1 MRFLTRSVP
10 ALLLVTL
17 VGCAPQ
23 QAAHPTP
30 GPRESPTTPVGE
42 RVDSPARPDF
52 AELERRYSA
61 RLGVYALDTGSGTE
75 ITHRA
80 DERWA
85 FCSTIKP
92 FTAMAVLQRTTLDG
106 LDEPITYSREDLIS
120 HSPVTEQHVDTGMTL
135 RAVLE
140 AAVRNSDNTAQNL
153 LLDEVGGPAGLQ
165 RALRELG
172 DTVSHAD
179 RYEPE
184 LNETAPGDIRDTST
198 PRALATNLRKLV
210 LGDVLAPGKRTIL
223 REAMRNPPLT
233 ADLIQAGVPDDWQ
246 VEDKSGAGGYAT
258 RNDIA
263 VLYPPERAPIVL
275 VVLSDRARP
284 DAEYDDT
291 LLAEAARVTVAALR

>member
-1 MRFLTRSVP
+1 MRFLTRAVP

-23 QAAHPTP
+23 EAAQPTV

-42 RVDSPARPDF
+42 RADSPARPDF

-61 RLGVYALDTGSGTE
+61 RLGVHALDTGSGAE

-85 FCSTIKP
+85 FCSTMKP

-106 LDEPITYSREDLIS
+106 LDERITYSREDLVS
-120 HSPVTEQHVDTGMTL
+120 YSPVTGQHVDTGMTL

-140 AAVRNSDNTAQNL
+140 AAVRKSDNTAQNL
-153 LLDEVGGPAGLQ
+153 LLDELGGPAGLQ
-165 RALRELG
+165 QALRELG

-179 RYEPE
+179 RYEPG

-198 PRALATNLRKLV
+198 PRTLATNLRELM
-210 LGDVLAPGKRTIL
+210 LGDVLPPGKRTIL

-291 LLAEAARVTVAALR
+291 LLAEAARVTVEALG